1 MISSM
6 LLSLPIILLAV
17 GLYLLIVANSNRQII
32 GATLIVLSLV
42 SAYQLFEVKI
52 PAIIEQA
59 NTRIEEFAD
68 YDSITNQFEDTYDIT
83 VHELDGAKEVRYYD
97 KATAHAP
104 QFRLLSGGNFT
115 TYYYRV
121 KPDLSY
127 ERISLGETSFDDG
140 RN

>member
-6 LLSLPIILLAV
+6 LLSLPIIFWIV
-17 GLYLLIVANSNRQII
+17 GSYFLIVANSNRQII
-32 GATLIVLSLV
+32 GVTLIALSLA

-52 PAIIEQA
+52 PAIIERA

-68 YDSITNQFEDTYDIT
+68 YDSITNHSEDTYDIT
-83 VHELDGAKEVRYYD
+83 VHNLDGVKEIRYYD
-97 KATAHAP
+97 KAAAHDP
-104 QFRLLSGGNFT
+104 KFLLLGGGKFT

-121 KPDLSY
+121 KPDFSY
-127 ERISLGETSFDDG
+127 ERVSLEETSFDDG

>member
-59 NTRIEEFAD
+59 STRIEE
-68 YDSITNQFEDTYDIT
+68 FEDTYDIT
-83 VHELDGAKEVRYYD
+83 VHELDGAKEIRYYD
-97 KATAHAP
+97 KATAHDP
-104 QFRLLSGGNFT
+104 KFRLLSGGNFT

-121 KPDLSY
+121 KSDLSY
-127 ERISLGETSFDDG
+127 ERVSLEETRFDDG